1 MTFTSLIM
9 LFVLVLAFLFIVVG
23 VTLYK
28 KKKTRNKPSI
38 LGVCSLVLQLLLF
51 VLFFSGIIAKFN
63 ETLATIYWLG
73 TIIFGLVVG
82 VIEIKRNIFISL
94 ASIFLSILLAILMF
108 LMLLIT
114 SM

>member
-1 MTFTSLIM
+1 MAFTSFIM
-9 LFVLVLAFLFIVVG
+9 LFVVCLAFLFFVVG

-28 KKKTRNKPSI
+28 KKKTTNKPSI
-38 LGVCSLVLQLLLF
+38 LGVCSLLLQLILF
-51 VLFFSGIIAKFN
+51 VLFFSGILEKFN
-63 ETLATIYWLG
+63 ETVANIYWLG

-82 VIEIKRNIFISL
+82 VKEIKRNIIISL